1 MAFIY
6 HRKVSLYVNPLHN
19 HSPLTSHNRGHTT
32 RFDLPRTLQLESSIP
47 ELEVDEKPAV
57 LFAFVSMCKLFQNFG
72 LAMDERAQDGDQGF
86 YVAMHKRLRET
97 QENAQFSSNLQRADF
112 LITQQWMRVVLWKMS
127 LFHIELSASPAEESL
142 SLRLP
147 DQIARNVMGHLNTFP
162 THIVEAHG
170 LGMVCVT
177 LAVKKTSD

>member
-1 MAFIY
+1 M
-6 HRKVSLYVNPLHN
+6 HH
-19 HSPLTSHNRGHTT
+19 RGHTT
-32 RFDLPRTLQLESSIP
+32 RFDLPRTLRLESSIP
-47 ELEVDEKPAV
+47 ELEVEEKPAV

-72 LAMDERAQDGDQGF
+72 LAMDEGAQDGNQEF

-97 QENAQFSSNLQRADF
+97 QGDARFSSKLQRADF

-127 LFHIELSASPAEESL
+127 LFHIELSASPADESL

-147 DQIARNVMGHLNTFP
+147 DQIARNVMGLLNTFP

-170 LGMVCVT
+170 LGMVCITV
-177 LAVKKTSD
+177 AVMESLRLTAYQGNEAIRNRNFARRCTIV